1 MNPPEGKGCLVQQ
14 VENNLKNMKIKIK
27 RIDKTLPL
35 PEYHTD
41 GAVAFDL
48 YSRIDAIIPSKS
60 LSRLPT
66 NVIIATPKGY
76 MLEIKDRS
84 STLKK
89 KGLFVSTGY
98 IDNDYCGESD
108 EILLQVYNLTDN
120 EVKVEKE
127 ERLGQGVFVKID
139 KAIWEEV
146 DIMDSN
152 SRGGFGSTDS
162 K

>member
-1 MNPPEGKGCLVQQ
+1 
-14 VENNLKNMKIKIK
+14 MKIKIK

-48 YSRIDAIIPSKS
+48 YSRVDSVIPAKT
-60 LSRLPT
+60 LERLPT
-66 NVIIATPKGY
+66 NIIVETPKGY

-89 KGLFVSTGY
+89 KGLLVTTGY

-108 EILLQVYNLTDN
+108 EILLQVFNLTEN
-120 EVKVEKE
+120 EVRVEKG
-127 ERLGQGVFVKID
+127 ERLGQGVFIKIEI
-139 KAIWEEV
+139 AQWVET
-146 DIMDSN
+146 DIMNDK
-152 SRGGFGSTDS
+152 SRGGFGTTGP

>member
-1 MNPPEGKGCLVQQ
+1 
-14 VENNLKNMKIKIK
+14 MKIKIK
-27 RIDKTLPL
+27 RVDKALPL
-35 PEYHTD
+35 PKYHTD

-48 YSRIDAIIPSKS
+48 YSRVDIVIAPRT
-60 LSRLPT
+60 LERLPT
-66 NVIIATPKGY
+66 NLIVVTPKGY

-108 EILLQVYNLTDN
+108 EILLQVYNLTD
-120 EVKVEKE
+120 EDVKIERG
-127 ERLGQGVFVKID
+127 ERLGQGVFVKIEV
-139 KAIWEEV
+139 AEWEE
-146 DIMDSN
+146 MDTLDPK
-152 SRGGFGSTDS
+152 SRGGFGTTGD